1 MIPDFLF
8 RLVQDDLSSFG
19 DVDMNDDLPLDVQTI
34 TDAMMTTAQKV
45 AELGIRFAL
54 NLLVCWI
61 LVHCFYYRKSRRRD
75 YYFTFMVFSSA
86 MLTLLYI
93 MGNVEVGVGLTL
105 GLFAIFGVIR
115 YRTETVPIREMT
127 YLFVIIALA
136 AANGLAPIYNVVDV
150 ATTPHYALG
159 WGNVGVM
166 ALVNGLI
173 VLLVWILE
181 SESLVRHTT
190 TKLVLYDKID
200 LIVPERRKELIE
212 DLEKRIGVQ
221 IENLEIGHV
230 DFLKDSAFIKIY
242 YHLPKGENNSINTLT
257 RAKDYVE

>member
-1 MIPDFLF
+1 MINFLSKF
-8 RLVQDDLSSFG
+8 VQDDLAAFG
-19 DVDMNDDLPLDVQTI
+19 NMEINDDLPIDVQTI

-45 AELGIRFAL
+45 GELGIRFAL

-61 LVHCFYYRKSRRRD
+61 LVHFFYYRKSRRRD

-136 AANGLAPIYNVVDV
+136 AANGLAPIYQAVDLST
-150 ATTPHYALG
+150 APHYALA

-166 ALVNGLI
+166 ALVNLLI
-173 VLLVWILE
+173 VLLIWILE
-181 SESLVRHTT
+181 SEKLVKHTT
-190 TKLVLYDKID
+190 TKLVLYDRIE
-200 LIVPERRKELIE
+200 LIVPERREELIA
-212 DLEKRIGVQ
+212 DLEKRIGVKVT
-221 IENLEIGHV
+221 NVEIGHV
-230 DFLKDSAFIKIY
+230 DFLKDAAFIKVY
-242 YHLPKGENNSINTLT
+242 YNLPKGESNTVNT
-257 RAKDYVE
+257 VRRAKDYVG

>member
-1 MIPDFLF
+1 MITA
-8 RLVQDDLSSFG
+8 QDIGEYNLADENI
-19 DVDMNDDLPLDVQTI
+19 MDVQSI
-34 TDAMMTTAQKV
+34 TDAMMSTSQSIT
-45 AELGIRFAL
+45 ELCIRFFL

-61 LVHCFYYRKSRRRD
+61 LVQFFYYRKSRRRD
-75 YYFTFMVFSSA
+75 YYFTFMIFSSA

-166 ALVNGLI
+166 ALVNALI
-173 VLLVWILE
+173 ILLVWILE

-200 LIVPERRKELIE
+200 LIVPERREELIE
-212 DLEKRIGVQ
+212 DLEKRIGVK

-230 DFLKDSAFIKIY
+230 DFLKDSAFIKVY
-242 YHLPKGENNSINTLT
+242 YYLPKGESNSINTLT

>member
-1 MIPDFLF
+1 MINFLSKF
-8 RLVQDDLSSFG
+8 VQDDLAAFG
-19 DVDMNDDLPLDVQTI
+19 NMEINDDLPIDVQTI

-45 AELGIRFAL
+45 VELGIRFAL

-61 LVHCFYYRKSRRRD
+61 LVHFFYYRKSRRRD

-136 AANGLAPIYNVVDV
+136 AANGLAPIYQAVDLST
-150 ATTPHYALG
+150 APHYALA

-166 ALVNGLI
+166 ALVNLLI
-173 VLLVWILE
+173 VLLIWILE
-181 SESLVRHTT
+181 SEKLVKHTT
-190 TKLVLYDKID
+190 TKLVLYDRIE
-200 LIVPERRKELIE
+200 LIVPEKREELIA
-212 DLEKRIGVQ
+212 DLEARIGVKVT
-221 IENLEIGHV
+221 NVEIGHV
-230 DFLKDSAFIKIY
+230 DFLKDAAFIKVY
-242 YHLPKGENNSINTLT
+242 YNLPKGESNTVNT
-257 RAKDYVE
+257 VRRAKDYVG

>member
-1 MIPDFLF
+1 MINFLSKF
-8 RLVQDDLSSFG
+8 VQDDLAAFG
-19 DVDMNDDLPLDVQTI
+19 NMEINDDLPIDVQTI

-45 AELGIRFAL
+45 GELGIRFAL

-61 LVHCFYYRKSRRRD
+61 LVHFFYYRKSRRRD

-136 AANGLAPIYNVVDV
+136 AANGLAPIYQAVDLST
-150 ATTPHYALG
+150 APHYALA

-166 ALVNGLI
+166 ALVNLLI
-173 VLLVWILE
+173 VLLIWILE
-181 SESLVRHTT
+181 SEKLVKHTT
-190 TKLVLYDKID
+190 TKLVLYDRIE
-200 LIVPERRKELIE
+200 LIVPEKREELIA
-212 DLEKRIGVQ
+212 DLEARIGVKVT
-221 IENLEIGHV
+221 NVEIGHV
-230 DFLKDSAFIKIY
+230 DFLKDAAFIKVY
-242 YHLPKGENNSINTLT
+242 YNLPKGESNTVNT
-257 RAKDYVE
+257 VRRAKDYVG